1 MRSPSILLIQTGS
14 AIESLLNCEGDLP
27 KWYQRALGVQEEDME
42 VVQVFNG
49 ETLPAVGQH
58 RVAVIT
64 GSGAMVSHRHAWSE
78 RTAEWIRQAMAQ
90 DMPMFGVCYGHQL
103 IAHALGGVV
112 DDHPKGLEIGCL
124 EVALH
129 AQASNDPLL
138 QPLPPTFLAHLTHF
152 QSVLRLP
159 PAALAL
165 AHSAHDAHQ
174 IVRYGPHAVSTQF
187 HPEFTPRISGA
198 YLQHR
203 ASVVAAQG
211 QDGEALQAGLTTT
224 PEAQSVLKTFVNRYT
239 A

>member
-1 MRSPSILLIQTGS
+1 MHPPSILLIQTGS
-14 AIESLLNCEGDLP
+14 AIDSLLDCEGDLP
-27 KWYQRALGVQEEDME
+27 AWYQRALGLEDAQMQ
-42 VVQVFNG
+42 VVQVFKG
-49 ETLPAVGQH
+49 EALPEVGQH

-64 GSGAMVSHRHAWSE
+64 GSGAMVTHRHDWSE
-78 RTAEWIRQAMAQ
+78 RTAEWIRQAMAVN
-90 DMPMFGVCYGHQL
+90 MPLFGVCFGHQL

-112 DDHPKGLEIGCL
+112 DDHPNGLEIGCL
-124 EVALH
+124 EVALE
-129 AQASNDPLL
+129 AQAGSDPLL
-138 QPLPPTFLAHLTHF
+138 QPLPPRFLAHLTHF

-159 PAALAL
+159 DSAQAL

-203 ASVVAAQG
+203 ANVVAAQG
-211 QDGEALQAGLTTT
+211 QDKAALCAALTTT
-224 PEAQSVLKTFVNRYT
+224 PEAQSVLKAFVEHYM